1 MELNAVFEELENA
14 LNEVNEQ
21 FETIKKNEVRV
32 PQIEI
37 DIIMASM
44 RRLYEGINNIN
55 RQQNFNQVEDKSA
68 LKTAEKP
75 EQETDSKPVDF
86 NKEDE
91 TPNSADETQIE
102 NEVEVEK
109 EVLLESTE
117 AIAEEEIMSDKPV
130 KNPELNLNPEEIE
143 ESGLFA
149 DEIFEESVTKDFQQ
163 EIDELEVK
171 AQVELSKQDEP
182 KHKQAKAE
190 PKEENSN
197 SLLLQFEDEV
207 FSVNDSVAQKGE
219 DNSVVNKLNSTRI
232 ENLKSAIGIND
243 KFYFINEL
251 FNGNSQVY
259 EDVIYTLNNFK
270 RFEDAMQ
277 YVSTLKYK
285 YEWDIEAEA
294 YQKLLRFLERK
305 FIEIHA

>member
-1 MELNAVFEELENA
+1 MELNTVFEELEIV

-37 DIIMASM
+37 DIIMATM
-44 RRLYEGINNIN
+44 RRLYEGVNNIN
-55 RQQNFNQVEDKSA
+55 RQQEILKVEEKLEEKSEQEMELISVDSNQVDEVASSV
-68 LKTAEKP
+68 EKI
-75 EQETDSKPVDF
+75 PV
-86 NKEDE
+86 EDE
-91 TPNSADETQIE
+91 AEA
-102 NEVEVEK
+102 EVEV
-109 EVLLESTE
+109 SMASAE
-117 AIAEEEIMSDKPV
+117 AIAEEKMISDAPAET
-130 KNPELNLNPEEIE
+130 PSLNLNPEENNESSLFTGELAE
-143 ESGLFA
+143 EN
-149 DEIFEESVTKDFQQ
+149 ITKDFQQ
-163 EIDELEVK
+163 EIDELEVL
-171 AQVELSKQDEP
+171 AQVELDKQEETSE
-182 KHKQAKAE
+182 KKLKTE
-190 PKEENSN
+190 PKEENPN

-207 FSVNDSVAQKGE
+207 FSVNDSAAQKRE
-219 DNSVVNKLNSTRI
+219 DKSLVSKLNSTRI

-251 FNGNSQVY
+251 FSGNSQVY

-285 YEWDIEAEA
+285 HDWDVEAEA
-294 YQKLLRFLERK
+294 YQKLVHFLERK